1 MDKKILVISA
11 FVFLLSCTPAIVNR
25 SIDNT
30 IENDTDK
37 PVPIIP
43 ETVPGVQQ
51 TFLDT
56 LNRTNEIG
64 LSSSDFGK
72 EIQPTVVQT
81 VEQSATG
88 IEIRYR
94 IQIFASSSVETI
106 REQKRMMERKV
117 DLPFFLSYEAPF
129 FKLFVGDF
137 RSRNEAETY
146 LSTVKKHGY
155 PDAWIVTARSIT
167 SN

>member
-1 MDKKILVISA
+1 MNKKILILGALAVLMNCA
-11 FVFLLSCTPAIVNR
+11 PAVVDK
-25 SIDNT
+25 SIEST
-30 IENDTDK
+30 VEKDTDK
-37 PVPIIP
+37 PIPIVP
-43 ETVPGVQQ
+43 ETTPGVQQ

-56 LNRTNEIG
+56 LNRGNEIG

-72 EIQPTVVQT
+72 EIHPTVIQT

-88 IEIRYR
+88 LEIRYR
-94 IQIFASSSVETI
+94 IQMFASSSVESL

-137 RSRNEAETY
+137 KSRVDAETY
-146 LSTVKKHGY
+146 LSKIKKHGY
-155 PDAWIVTARSIT
+155 TDAWIVTARSV
-167 SN
+167 SEN

>member
-1 MDKKILVISA
+1 MNKKIMILGALAVLMNCAPAVMDK
-11 FVFLLSCTPAIVNR
+11 
-25 SIDNT
+25 SIEST
-30 IENDTDK
+30 VEKDTDK
-37 PVPIIP
+37 PIPIVP
-43 ETVPGVQQ
+43 ETTPGVQQ

-56 LNRTNEIG
+56 LNDGNEIG

-72 EIQPTVVQT
+72 EIHPTVIQT

-88 IEIRYR
+88 LEIRYR
-94 IQIFASSSVETI
+94 IQMFASSSVESL

-137 RSRNEAETY
+137 KSRVDAETY
-146 LSTVKKHGY
+146 LSKIKKHGY
-155 PDAWIVTARSIT
+155 TDAWIVTARSVPE
-167 SN
+167 N